1 MKIVSHRAYAKV
13 NFGLKVL
20 PPRGDGFHN
29 LESIFQTVSL
39 YDTVTARVIDG
50 DGVFVKCEQMNL
62 PDENTITKTCRAF
75 ESVTGHKLPGLEV
88 VLEKGIPWGGGLGG
102 GSSDAAAMVRILEE
116 LTGIHLMEGQ
126 IWKIAGMVGSDV
138 FFFSAFKDGQ
148 GCAVVTGRGEYVR
161 PIAGRSDLYLVL
173 VFPPKASSTP
183 RAYALVDE
191 MFSRGQDLVYPPLE
205 KIEEIYKGPVDKW
218 TFENTFTPA
227 ISQEIPEI
235 VQAINELKKTGA
247 IFASLSGSGSTV
259 YGIYSTVLQAEA
271 ACRILCEKWNCT
283 VTKTTTE

>member
-29 LESIFQTVSL
+29 LESIFQTISL

-50 DGVFVKCEQMNL
+50 DGVSVKCEQMNL

-191 MFSRGQDLVYPPLE
+191 MFSRDQDLVYPPLE